1 MQSIKPTKLE
11 YQNALLKI
19 KESGR
24 DKIGLFGEALGFGI
38 GTVGGIGLAGTVA
51 SVAGASTLL
60 GSTTLA
66 SILGGVFVTATPVG
80 WVVGAAATGGALSY
94 AAIKLIKSGA
104 KSDLTLRLTKL
115 DIIKKIDEYS
125 NASRNSRNQD
135 VKFEQIM
142 SMLLVLYSNGVISQ
156 EDSNDIIQGLQNKTI
171 PYDTICEIL
180 KKKVEVI

>member
-80 WVVGAAATGGALSY
+80 WVVGAAATAGSLVAVCGIIGFVGLVAPHMARILVGPDHRYVFPLSAMLGAILLT
-94 AAIKLIKSGA
+94 AGDLIARTAVRPAELPIGILTALIGA
-104 KSDLTLRLTKL
+104 PFFLWLLRQRRRST
-115 DIIKKIDEYS
+115 
-125 NASRNSRNQD
+125 Q
-135 VKFEQIM
+135 
-142 SMLLVLYSNGVISQ
+142 
-156 EDSNDIIQGLQNKTI
+156 
-171 PYDTICEIL
+171 
-180 KKKVEVI
+180 

>member
-1 MQSIKPTKLE
+1 M
-11 YQNALLKI
+11 
-19 KESGR
+19 
-24 DKIGLFGEALGFGI
+24 
-38 GTVGGIGLAGTVA
+38 
-51 SVAGASTLL
+51 
-60 GSTTLA
+60 
-66 SILGGVFVTATPVG
+66 
-80 WVVGAAATGGALSY
+80 
-94 AAIKLIKSGA
+94 A

-156 EDSNDIIQGLQNKTI
+156 EDSNDIIHGLQNKTI